1 MTQRNISI
9 DLSKN
14 QSLLLKC
21 IAICAMLCHHTFCF
35 PPEVVD
41 SHFCWL
47 TLQIGE
53 IGKVCV
59 SIFLFVSGYGLY
71 KQYNS
76 LISKVSALSVNKFQ
90 NTDNQVVSRK
100 NKYTGRVV
108 IWLKETVKFEIK
120 RFIKF
125 YTNYW
130 VIFLIFVPIG
140 VFVFSIPLSKSY
152 GEGSDILTSLVVD
165 IMGFKGL
172 ESYNITWWYNKVIL
186 TFYLIFPLLYYAV
199 KKCGW
204 LVLLIAMMWMNHNH
218 IDCLWYWHDW
228 LFSFVFGMC
237 SIRYKEQIE
246 SFVKKIG
253 KNWSVVVAVLF
264 TVFWIAER
272 QYAIIPYYGSF
283 IMGTRS
289 DGFIAFGIFM
299 IVCLCPIPKIANKI
313 MCLIGS
319 HSANIYL
326 FHTFIRSRWFPTYIY
341 ATEYAVV
348 SVLTLLF
355 VCLGLSWCI
364 EFIKEKCAI
373 NKLSQYCISS
383 IVNCSF

>member
-1 MTQRNISI
+1 MNGQKHIYLE
-9 DLSKN
+9 LSKD
-14 QSLLLKC
+14 QSLVLKC
-21 IAICAMLCHHTFCF
+21 VAICAMLCHHVFCF
-35 PPEVVD
+35 PPSIVD
-41 SHFCWL
+41 SHFSWL

-76 LISKVSALSVNKFQ
+76 LISKVLPPPIISAQHSDSQIVR
-90 NTDNQVVSRK
+90 RK
-100 NKYTGRVV
+100 NEKLGRFV
-108 IWLKETVKFEIK
+108 IWLKETIKFELK

-130 VIFLIFVPIG
+130 VIFLIFVPVSVY
-140 VFVFSIPLSKSY
+140 VFNIPLSKAY
-152 GEGSDILTSLVVD
+152 GEESDILTSLIID
-165 IMGFKGL
+165 ILGFNGF

-204 LVLLIAMMWMNHNH
+204 LVLLVAMVWMKYNH
-218 IDCLWYWHDW
+218 IQCLWYWHDW
-228 LFSFVFGMC
+228 LFSFILGMC

-246 SFVKKIG
+246 SLLNKIG
-253 KNWSVVVAVLF
+253 RNWSIVVAVLF

-272 QYAIIPYYGSF
+272 QYAIIPYSGPF
-283 IMGTRS
+283 ITGTRS
-289 DGFIAFGIFM
+289 DGFITFGIFM
-299 IVCLCPIPKIANKI
+299 IVCLCPIPKNANKI
-313 MCLIGS
+313 MCFIGF

-326 FHTFIRSRWFPTYIY
+326 IHTFIYSRWFASYIY

-348 SVLTLLF
+348 SFLTLLF

-364 EFIKEKCAI
+364 ELIKEKCAI

-383 IVNCSF
+383 INKL